1 MSIRLAEQIPH
12 VESEKEF
19 NYNKLNK
26 IADDIHADISFYEGV
41 HDYILRFPFPKPELL
56 DILVYRDCVSGE
68 EIFPTK
74 ESALAYLKDKVETLK
89 RHRDAH
95 NRLAQIVLR
104 VEAEQEENVEE
115 KEVEVIDPPKRAR
128 VEAIDV
134 DGDSSSSFSFDTQ

>member
-19 NYNKLNK
+19 IYNKLDK

-104 VEAEQEENVEE
+104 VEAERR
-115 KEVEVIDPPKRAR
+115 KMWKRKR
-128 VEAIDV
+128 
-134 DGDSSSSFSFDTQ
+134 